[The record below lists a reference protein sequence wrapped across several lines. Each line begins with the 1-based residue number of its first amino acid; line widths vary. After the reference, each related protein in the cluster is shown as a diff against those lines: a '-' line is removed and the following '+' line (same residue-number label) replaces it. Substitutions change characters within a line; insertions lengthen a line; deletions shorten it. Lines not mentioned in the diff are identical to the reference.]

1 MMKRFVSILLFCLTV
16 LLSQN
21 SSADAWPAVI
31 RLAPSVVC
39 DTEDQATEILEM
51 YQSSG
56 IDAALKILNRLIQER
71 NQYNDSK
78 CVVTPG
84 IFLVIKETQRMI
96 IQHNRETTTGVI
108 LEVFHPVIKTQVFVI
123 VIVDSKPSF

>member
-1 MMKRFVSILLFCLTV
+1 MKRFVSILLFCLTV
-16 LLSQN
+16 LLSQH
-21 SSADAWPAVI
+21 SSADAWPTVI
-31 RLAPSVVC
+31 RLGPSVVC

-56 IDAALKILNRLIQER
+56 IDAALKILNRLIHEK

-123 VIVDSKPSF
+123 VIIDSKPSF